1 MSPLAELFQACLNP
15 FLVPIV
21 FFLHWWVVWFTL
33 GRNFSTTMY
42 LVILARVIS
51 VGGGYALVASGAL
64 GVTDTQLD
72 GNWFAWIV
80 AMAAAW
86 LWFWNL
92 EAAVLAWGMQRRR
105 KSWRWNPY
113 DLAVLGAAHVV
124 YLIGAAVA
132 L

>member
-33 GRNFSTTMY
+33 GRNFSTTLY
-42 LVILARVIS
+42 LVILARVLS

-64 GVTDTQLD
+64 GATETQFE
-72 GNWFAWIV
+72 GNWLAWIV

-86 LWFWNL
+86 LWFWRL

-105 KSWRWNPY
+105 KSWQWNPY
-113 DLAVLGAAHVV
+113 DLTVLGAAHVV